1 MAILHSAVENLPLSL
16 FKTGTSNKGWA
27 YVLYQAAEKSVLKNS
42 HADYP
47 ENVIL
52 LARPR
57 TKNPGSGDVDLGR
70 VLIELVEGCR
80 RDVAPGITISLSAK
94 LGEGISITEREVA
107 TLKPVVREIVS
118 NAYRYSHPAGNPVE
132 VTMECS
138 MTSTGEI
145 LIDIGD
151 DGVGLP
157 SDFAEW
163 RDAGNGMVSVRCQ
176 LQKIGAFLNVTSD
189 DLGLRFQI
197 ILRPRRPRRTP
208 ARGNFVW
215 L

>member
-1 MAILHSAVENLPLSL
+1 VENLPHLL
-16 FKTGTSNKGWA
+16 FKRGTVTKVKRIFYTRLPESLVFKNHKMDRLDHGNVVPFPEKRNGDTG
-27 YVLYQAAEKSVLKNS
+27 
-42 HADYP
+42 AD
-47 ENVIL
+47 
-52 LARPR
+52 
-57 TKNPGSGDVDLGR
+57 TDLGA

-94 LGEGISITEREVA
+94 LGEGIAITEPEVA
-107 TLKPVVREIVS
+107 TLALVVREIVF
-118 NAYRYSHPAGNPVE
+118 NAYRHSHPAGNPVE
-132 VTMECS
+132 VTMECA
-138 MTSTGEI
+138 MTRTHEI
-145 LIDIGD
+145 VLDIGD

-157 SDFAEW
+157 PDFAEW
-163 RDAGNGMVSVRCQ
+163 RDAGNGMVSVRHR
-176 LQKIGAFLNVTSD
+176 LQKIGAALNVTSD